1 MGAIIEDSFS
11 KRVTHIFT
19 ADLDSLLKKI
29 GAQNFKRFK
38 GVSCVVIAETLLS
51 TVIFVC
57 AVSLGTMCALKGG
70 LYIGYK
76 MIILA
81 D

>member
-51 TVIFVC
+51 MMFCRVIYLLII
-57 AVSLGTMCALKGG
+57 VSMVIVNL
-70 LYIGYK
+70 
-76 MIILA
+76 
-81 D
+81 